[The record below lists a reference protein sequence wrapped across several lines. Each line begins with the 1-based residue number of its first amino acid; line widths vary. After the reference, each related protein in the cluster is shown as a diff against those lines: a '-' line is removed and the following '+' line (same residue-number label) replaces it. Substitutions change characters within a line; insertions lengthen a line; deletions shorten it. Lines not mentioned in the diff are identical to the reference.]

1 MDRRKNMCFHIVPV
15 YYGDRPAS
23 TRGKPN
29 KSKDYYFQCY
39 HSAGKEQDYRQ
50 ASTIENLC
58 GGCKKYLFIRPLSK
72 EEISQRYYSGKPREV
87 LIVSSTGWHFK
98 TL

>member
-1 MDRRKNMCFHIVPV
+1 
-15 YYGDRPAS
+15 
-23 TRGKPN
+23 
-29 KSKDYYFQCY
+29 
-39 HSAGKEQDYRQ
+39 
-50 ASTIENLC
+50 LC